1 LAPAIT
7 AAITYAISSTMLTQ
21 NRSWLRSWSAAAIM
35 TGNAIVASPRVQ
47 VKAQWL
53 ARGRATA
60 GPASAGG
67 GQSGRPCTRGLRT
80 AAGLASAGLAGMCAV
95 APASSA

>member
-21 NRSWLRSWSAAAIM
+21 NRSWLRSCSAAIIM
-35 TGNAIVASPRVQ
+35 TGNAIVASPSTQ
-47 VKAQWL
+47 VNAQWL
-53 ARGRATA
+53 ARRRTTA

-67 GQSGRPCTRGLRT
+67 GHSARPGARGRR
-80 AAGLASAGLAGMCAV
+80 AGAGLAGMCAM